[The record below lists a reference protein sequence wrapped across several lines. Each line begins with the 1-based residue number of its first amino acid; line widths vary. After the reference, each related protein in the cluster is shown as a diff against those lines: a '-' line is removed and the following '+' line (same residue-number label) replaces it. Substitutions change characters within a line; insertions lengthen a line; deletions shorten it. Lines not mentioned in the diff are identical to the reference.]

1 MLLLV
6 PLALLAVEL
15 LLELLLVA
23 LVAGSLLVG
32 AAGVLFESP
41 CGVGVV
47 DVGGGGGA

>member
-1 MLLLV
+1 MLLLA
-6 PLALLAVEL
+6 PLALLVVKL
-15 LLELLLVA
+15 LLALLVA